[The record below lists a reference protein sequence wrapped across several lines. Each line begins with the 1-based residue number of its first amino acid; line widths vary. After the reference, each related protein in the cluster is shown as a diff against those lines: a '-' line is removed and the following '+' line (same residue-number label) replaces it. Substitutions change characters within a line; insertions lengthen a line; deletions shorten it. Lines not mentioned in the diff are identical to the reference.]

1 MRKFLRILLLT
12 AVLAGALCVSALAAE
27 PTEAGV
33 YGMTTET
40 GITVTPQKAD
50 GTAIDA
56 STQGDY
62 SGYYAGAV
70 KFGVEA
76 TGLTAGSQYLL
87 LMVSGDGAP
96 GADNIVYIDQ
106 QAADANGTVAFTAY
120 PQALGKGSYR
130 IFLLGGEQTLS
141 SGGLAVS
148 FQAYVPYT
156 LGDVNDDGTID
167 SEDSLWALRYLVK
180 LDTPTDQQR
189 LAADVNRDG
198 TVDSE
203 DALLIL
209 RYFVKQITSF
219 DGV

>member
-33 YGMTTET
+33 YDVVKTAEN
-40 GITVTPQKAD
+40 ITVTPRTAD

-56 STQGDY
+56 STQGGY

-130 IFLLGGEQTLS
+130 IFLLGGDQTLN
-141 SGGLAVS
+141 SGPAAS

-167 SEDSLWALRYLVK
+167 SADALLVLK
-180 LDTPTDQQR
+180 HSVHLLDLDAVQQ
-189 LAADVNRDG
+189 LAANVNKDN
-198 TVDSE
+198 TIDSS

-209 RYFVKQITSF
+209 RYSVHLIDKF
-219 DGV
+219 

>member
-76 TGLTAGSQYLL
+76 TGLKAGSQYLL

-106 QAADANGTVAFTAY
+106 QAADAVTA
-120 PQALGKGSYR
+120 S
-130 IFLLGGEQTLS
+130 LLGGKQTLN
-141 SGGLAVS
+141 SGPAAS

-167 SEDSLWALRYLVK
+167 SADALEALLFFVESK
-180 LDTPTDQQR
+180 TPTETER
-189 LAADVNRDG
+189 LAADVNKDG
-198 TVDSE
+198 TIDSY
-203 DALLIL
+203 DALQML
-209 RYFVKQITSF
+209 RYFVEEIHSF
-219 DGV
+219 D

>member
-76 TGLTAGSQYLL
+76 TGLKAGSQYLL

-141 SGGLAVS
+141 SGPAAS

-167 SEDSLWALRYLVK
+167 SADALEALLFFVESK
-180 LDTPTDQQR
+180 TPTETER
-189 LAADVNRDG
+189 LAADVNKDG
-198 TVDSE
+198 TIDSY
-203 DALLIL
+203 DALQML
-209 RYFVKQITSF
+209 RYFVEEIHSF
-219 DGV
+219 D

>member
-12 AVLAGALCVSALAAE
+12 AALAGALCVSALAAE

-130 IFLLGGEQTLS
+130 IFLLGGDQTLS

-156 LGDVNDDGTID
+156 LGDVDNNGKIQAVDALAVLRHVAKIETLDDTA
-167 SEDSLWALRYLVK
+167 S
-180 LDTPTDQQR
+180 
-189 LAADVNRDG
+189 LAADVDCDG
-198 TVDSE
+198 KIKAV
-203 DALLIL
+203 DALAIL
-209 RYFVKQITSF
+209 RYVAKIIDHF
-219 DGV
+219 

>member
-40 GITVTPQKAD
+40 GITVTPRTAD

-130 IFLLGGEQTLS
+130 IFLLGGDQTLS
-141 SGGLAVS
+141 SGPAAS

-156 LGDVNDDGTID
+156 LGDVNDDTYINASD
-167 SEDSLWALRYLVK
+167 ALQVLKFAAK
-180 LDTPTDQQR
+180 LETPTETQA
-189 LAADVNRDG
+189 LAANVNRDG
-198 TVDSE
+198 YINAS
-203 DALLIL
+203 DALMILKYAAKLI
-209 RYFVKQITSF
+209 S
-219 DGV
+219 DWN

>member
-40 GITVTPQKAD
+40 GITVTPQTAD
-50 GTAIDA
+50 GTEITKEDLG
-56 STQGDY
+56 GDY
-62 SGYYAGAV
+62 SDYYAGAV

-120 PQALGKGSYR
+120 PQALDKGSYR
-130 IFLLGGEQTLS
+130 IFLLGGEQTLN
-141 SGGLAVS
+141 SGPAAS

-156 LGDVNDDGTID
+156 LGDVDNNGKIQAVDALAVLRHVAKIETLDDTA
-167 SEDSLWALRYLVK
+167 S
-180 LDTPTDQQR
+180 
-189 LAADVNRDG
+189 LAADVDCDG
-198 TVDSE
+198 KVKAV
-203 DALLIL
+203 DALAIL
-209 RYFVKQITSF
+209 RYVAKIIDHF
-219 DGV
+219 

>member
-120 PQALGKGSYR
+120 PQALDKGSYR
-130 IFLLGGEQTLS
+130 IFLLGGEQTLN
-141 SGGLAVS
+141 SGPAAS

-156 LGDVNDDGTID
+156 LGDVDNNGKIQAVDALAVLRHVAKIETLDDTA
-167 SEDSLWALRYLVK
+167 S
-180 LDTPTDQQR
+180 
-189 LAADVNRDG
+189 LAADVDCDG
-198 TVDSE
+198 KVKAV
-203 DALLIL
+203 DALAIL
-209 RYFVKQITSF
+209 RYVAKIIDHF
-219 DGV
+219 

>member
-76 TGLTAGSQYLL
+76 TGLKAGSQYLL
-87 LMVSGDGAP
+87 LMVSGDGVP

-130 IFLLGGEQTLS
+130 IFLLGGDQTLS
-141 SGGLAVS
+141 SGGLAAS

-167 SEDSLWALRYLVK
+167 SADALEALLFFVESK
-180 LDTPTDQQR
+180 TPTETER
-189 LAADVNRDG
+189 LAADVNKDG
-198 TVDSE
+198 TIDSY
-203 DALLIL
+203 DALQML
-209 RYFVKQITSF
+209 RYFVEEIHSF
-219 DGV
+219 D

>member
-141 SGGLAVS
+141 SGPAAS

-156 LGDVNDDGTID
+156 LGDVNDDTYINASD
-167 SEDSLWALRYLVK
+167 ALQVLKFAAK
-180 LDTPTDQQR
+180 LETPTETQA
-189 LAADVNRDG
+189 LAANVNRDG
-198 TVDSE
+198 YINAS
-203 DALLIL
+203 DALMILKYAAKLI
-209 RYFVKQITSF
+209 S
-219 DGV
+219 DWN

>member
-50 GTAIDA
+50 STAIDA

-76 TGLTAGSQYLL
+76 TGLKAGSQYLL

-96 GADNIVYIDQ
+96 GADNIVCIDQ

-120 PQALGKGSYR
+120 PQALDKGSYR

-156 LGDVNDDGTID
+156 LGDVDNNGKIQAVDALAVLRHVAKIETLDDTA
-167 SEDSLWALRYLVK
+167 S
-180 LDTPTDQQR
+180 
-189 LAADVNRDG
+189 LAADVDCDG
-198 TVDSE
+198 KVKAV
-203 DALLIL
+203 DALAIL
-209 RYFVKQITSF
+209 RYVAKIIDHF
-219 DGV
+219 

>member
-76 TGLTAGSQYLL
+76 TGLKAGSQYLL
-87 LMVSGDGAP
+87 LMVSGDGVP

-130 IFLLGGEQTLS
+130 IFLLGGDQTLN
-141 SGGLAVS
+141 SGPAAS

-167 SEDSLWALRYLVK
+167 SADALLVLK
-180 LDTPTDQQR
+180 HSVHLLDLDAVQQ
-189 LAADVNRDG
+189 LAANVNKDN
-198 TVDSE
+198 TIDSS

-209 RYFVKQITSF
+209 RYSVHLIDKF
-219 DGV
+219 

>member
-40 GITVTPQKAD
+40 GITVTPQTAD
-50 GTAIDA
+50 GTEITKEDLG
-56 STQGDY
+56 GDY
-62 SGYYAGAV
+62 SDYYAGAV

-76 TGLTAGSQYLL
+76 TGLKAGSQYLL

-120 PQALGKGSYR
+120 PQALDKGSYR
-130 IFLLGGEQTLS
+130 IFLLGGDQTLS

-167 SEDSLWALRYLVK
+167 SADALLVLK
-180 LDTPTDQQR
+180 HSVHLLDLDAVQQ
-189 LAADVNRDG
+189 LAANVNKDN
-198 TVDSE
+198 TIDSS

-209 RYFVKQITSF
+209 RYSVHLIDKF
-219 DGV
+219 

>member
-40 GITVTPQKAD
+40 GITVTPQTAD
-50 GTAIDA
+50 GTEITKEDLG
-56 STQGDY
+56 GDY
-62 SGYYAGAV
+62 SDYYAGAV

-130 IFLLGGEQTLS
+130 IFLLGGDQTLN
-141 SGGLAVS
+141 SGPAAS

-167 SEDSLWALRYLVK
+167 SADALEALLFFVESK
-180 LDTPTDQQR
+180 TPTETER
-189 LAADVNRDG
+189 LAADVNKDG
-198 TVDSE
+198 TIDSY
-203 DALLIL
+203 DALQML
-209 RYFVKQITSF
+209 RYFVEEIHSF
-219 DGV
+219 D

>member
-56 STQGDY
+56 STQGGY

-120 PQALGKGSYR
+120 PQALDKGSYR

-167 SEDSLWALRYLVK
+167 SADALLVLK
-180 LDTPTDQQR
+180 HSVHLLDLDAVQQ
-189 LAADVNRDG
+189 LAANVNKDN
-198 TVDSE
+198 TIDSS

-209 RYFVKQITSF
+209 RYSVHLIDKF
-219 DGV
+219 

>member
-33 YGMTTET
+33 YGMATET
-40 GITVTPQKAD
+40 GITVTPQTAEGK
-50 GTAIDA
+50 AIDA

-76 TGLTAGSQYLL
+76 TGLKAGSQYLL

-167 SEDSLWALRYLVK
+167 SADALLVLK
-180 LDTPTDQQR
+180 HSVHLLDLDAVQQ
-189 LAADVNRDG
+189 LAANVNKDN
-198 TVDSE
+198 TIDSS

-209 RYFVKQITSF
+209 RYSVHLIDKF
-219 DGV
+219 

>member
-76 TGLTAGSQYLL
+76 MGLTAGSQYLL

-130 IFLLGGEQTLS
+130 IFLLGGDQTLN
-141 SGGLAVS
+141 SGPAAS

-219 DGV
+219 DDV

>member
-40 GITVTPQKAD
+40 GITVTPQTAD
-50 GTAIDA
+50 GTEITKEDLG
-56 STQGDY
+56 GDY
-62 SGYYAGAV
+62 SDYYAGAV

-120 PQALGKGSYR
+120 PQALDKGSYR
-130 IFLLGGEQTLS
+130 IFLLGGEQTLN
-141 SGGLAVS
+141 SGPAAS

-167 SEDSLWALRYLVK
+167 SADALLVLK
-180 LDTPTDQQR
+180 HSVHLLDLDAVQQ
-189 LAADVNRDG
+189 LAANVNKDN
-198 TVDSE
+198 TIDSS

-209 RYFVKQITSF
+209 RYSVHLIDKF
-219 DGV
+219 

>member
-87 LMVSGDGAP
+87 LMVSGDSAP

-130 IFLLGGEQTLS
+130 IFLLGGDQTLN
-141 SGGLAVS
+141 SGPAVS

-156 LGDVNDDGTID
+156 LGDVDNNGKIQAVDALAVLRHVAKIETLDDTA
-167 SEDSLWALRYLVK
+167 S
-180 LDTPTDQQR
+180 
-189 LAADVNRDG
+189 LAADVDCDG
-198 TVDSE
+198 KVKAV
-203 DALLIL
+203 DALAIL
-209 RYFVKQITSF
+209 RYVAKIIDHF
-219 DGV
+219 

>member
-33 YGMTTET
+33 YGVATET
-40 GITVTPQKAD
+40 GITVTPRTAD

-62 SGYYAGAV
+62 SGYYTGAV

-76 TGLTAGSQYLL
+76 KGLTAGSQYLL

-130 IFLLGGEQTLS
+130 IFLLGGDQTLS
-141 SGGLAVS
+141 SGGLAAS

-167 SEDSLWALRYLVK
+167 VSDALMALQSAVN
-180 LDTPTDQQR
+180 LLQLTESQI
-189 LAADVNRDG
+189 LAADVDRNL
-198 TVDSE
+198 TVDVS
-203 DALLIL
+203 DALLLLKYSVNLIDK
-209 RYFVKQITSF
+209 F
-219 DGV
+219 

>member
-87 LMVSGDGAP
+87 LMVSGDSAP

-156 LGDVNDDGTID
+156 VGDVNDDGTID
-167 SEDSLWALRYLVK
+167 SADALLVLK
-180 LDTPTDQQR
+180 HSVHLLDLDAVQQ
-189 LAADVNRDG
+189 LAANVNKDN
-198 TVDSE
+198 TIDSS

-209 RYFVKQITSF
+209 RYSVHLIDKF
-219 DGV
+219 

>member
-70 KFGVEA
+70 KVGVEA

-130 IFLLGGEQTLS
+130 IFLLGGDQTLN
-141 SGGLAVS
+141 SGPAAS

-156 LGDVNDDGTID
+156 LGDVDNNGKIQAVDALAVLRHVAKIETLDDTA
-167 SEDSLWALRYLVK
+167 S
-180 LDTPTDQQR
+180 
-189 LAADVNRDG
+189 LAADVDCDG
-198 TVDSE
+198 KVKAV
-203 DALLIL
+203 DALAIL
-209 RYFVKQITSF
+209 RYVAKIIDHF
-219 DGV
+219 

>member
-62 SGYYAGAV
+62 SGYYAGTV

-76 TGLTAGSQYLL
+76 TGLKAGSQYLL

-120 PQALGKGSYR
+120 PQALDKGSYR
-130 IFLLGGEQTLS
+130 IFLLGGEQTLI

-156 LGDVNDDGTID
+156 LGDVDNNGKIQAVDALAVLRHVAKIETLDDTA
-167 SEDSLWALRYLVK
+167 S
-180 LDTPTDQQR
+180 
-189 LAADVNRDG
+189 LAADVDCDG
-198 TVDSE
+198 KVKAV
-203 DALLIL
+203 DALAIL
-209 RYFVKQITSF
+209 RYVAKIIDHF
-219 DGV
+219 

>member
-40 GITVTPQKAD
+40 GITVTSQKAD

-62 SGYYAGAV
+62 SGYYTGAV

-76 TGLTAGSQYLL
+76 KGLTAGSQYLL

-130 IFLLGGEQTLS
+130 IFLLGGDQTLS
-141 SGGLAVS
+141 SGPAAS

-156 LGDVNDDGTID
+156 LGDVDNNGKIQAVDALAVLRHVAKIETLDDTA
-167 SEDSLWALRYLVK
+167 S
-180 LDTPTDQQR
+180 
-189 LAADVNRDG
+189 LAADVDCDG
-198 TVDSE
+198 KVKAV
-203 DALLIL
+203 DALAIL
-209 RYFVKQITSF
+209 RYVAKIIDHF
-219 DGV
+219 

>member
-76 TGLTAGSQYLL
+76 TGLKAGSQYLL

-130 IFLLGGEQTLS
+130 IFLLGGDQTLN
-141 SGGLAVS
+141 SGPAAS

-156 LGDVNDDGTID
+156 LGDVDNNGKIQAVDALAVLRHVAKIETLDDTA
-167 SEDSLWALRYLVK
+167 S
-180 LDTPTDQQR
+180 
-189 LAADVNRDG
+189 LAADVDCDG
-198 TVDSE
+198 KVKAV
-203 DALLIL
+203 DALAIL
-209 RYFVKQITSF
+209 RYVAKIIDHF
-219 DGV
+219 

>member
-87 LMVSGDGAP
+87 LMVSGDSAP

-130 IFLLGGEQTLS
+130 IFLLGGDQTLN
-141 SGGLAVS
+141 SGPAAS

-156 LGDVNDDGTID
+156 LGDVDNNGKIQAVDALAVLRHVAKIETLDDTA
-167 SEDSLWALRYLVK
+167 S
-180 LDTPTDQQR
+180 
-189 LAADVNRDG
+189 LAADVDCDG
-198 TVDSE
+198 KVKAV
-203 DALLIL
+203 DALAIL
-209 RYFVKQITSF
+209 RYVAKIIDHF
-219 DGV
+219 

>member
-12 AVLAGALCVSALAAE
+12 VVLAGALCVSALAAE

-40 GITVTPQKAD
+40 GITVTSQKAD

-62 SGYYAGAV
+62 SGYYTGAV

-76 TGLTAGSQYLL
+76 KGLTAGSQYLL

-130 IFLLGGEQTLS
+130 IFLLGGEQTLN
-141 SGGLAVS
+141 SGPAAS

-156 LGDVNDDGTID
+156 LGDVDNNGKIQAVDALAVLRHVAKIETLDDTA
-167 SEDSLWALRYLVK
+167 S
-180 LDTPTDQQR
+180 
-189 LAADVNRDG
+189 LAADVDCDG
-198 TVDSE
+198 KVKAV
-203 DALLIL
+203 DALAIL
-209 RYFVKQITSF
+209 RYVAKIIDHF
-219 DGV
+219 

>member
-40 GITVTPQKAD
+40 GITVTPQTAD
-50 GTAIDA
+50 GTEITKEDLG
-56 STQGDY
+56 GDY
-62 SGYYAGAV
+62 SDYYAGAV

-120 PQALGKGSYR
+120 PQALDKGSYR

-156 LGDVNDDGTID
+156 LGDVDNNGKIQAVDALAVLRHVAKIETLDDTA
-167 SEDSLWALRYLVK
+167 S
-180 LDTPTDQQR
+180 
-189 LAADVNRDG
+189 LAADVDCDG
-198 TVDSE
+198 KVKAV
-203 DALLIL
+203 DALAIL
-209 RYFVKQITSF
+209 RYVAKIIDHF
-219 DGV
+219 

>member
-76 TGLTAGSQYLL
+76 TGLKAGSQYLL

-130 IFLLGGEQTLS
+130 IFLLGGDQTLS
-141 SGGLAVS
+141 SGPAAS

-156 LGDVNDDGTID
+156 LGDVNDDTYINASD
-167 SEDSLWALRYLVK
+167 ALQVLKFAAK
-180 LDTPTDQQR
+180 LETPTETQA
-189 LAADVNRDG
+189 LAANVNRDG
-198 TVDSE
+198 YINAS
-203 DALLIL
+203 DALMILKYAAKLI
-209 RYFVKQITSF
+209 S
-219 DGV
+219 DWN

>member
-12 AVLAGALCVSALAAE
+12 AALAGALCVSALAAE

-130 IFLLGGEQTLS
+130 IFLLGGDQTLN
-141 SGGLAVS
+141 SGPAAS

-167 SEDSLWALRYLVK
+167 SADALLVLK
-180 LDTPTDQQR
+180 HSVHLLDLDAVQQ
-189 LAADVNRDG
+189 LAANVNKDN
-198 TVDSE
+198 TIDSS

-209 RYFVKQITSF
+209 RYSVHLIDKF
-219 DGV
+219 

>member
-1 MRKFLRILLLT
+1 MRKFRRILLLT

-76 TGLTAGSQYLL
+76 TGLKAGSQYLL
-87 LMVSGDGAP
+87 LMVSGDGVP
-96 GADNIVYIDQ
+96 GADNIVYIDRGRER
-106 QAADANGTVAFTAY
+106 N
-120 PQALGKGSYR
+120 
-130 IFLLGGEQTLS
+130 
-141 SGGLAVS
+141 GGLH
-148 FQAYVPYT
+148 
-156 LGDVNDDGTID
+156 
-167 SEDSLWALRYLVK
+167 
-180 LDTPTDQQR
+180 R
-189 LAADVNRDG
+189 LSPGPGQGQLPDLPAGRGADPEPWPRRQ
-198 TVDSE
+198 
-203 DALLIL
+203 LP
-209 RYFVKQITSF
+209 
-219 DGV
+219 GVCAIHAGGCE

>member
-130 IFLLGGEQTLS
+130 IFLLGGDQTLN
-141 SGGLAVS
+141 SGPAAS

-156 LGDVNDDGTID
+156 LGDVDNNGKIQAVDALAVLRHDAKIETLDDTA
-167 SEDSLWALRYLVK
+167 S
-180 LDTPTDQQR
+180 
-189 LAADVNRDG
+189 LAADVDCDG
-198 TVDSE
+198 KVKAV
-203 DALLIL
+203 DALAIL
-209 RYFVKQITSF
+209 RYVAKIIDHF
-219 DGV
+219 

>member
-40 GITVTPQKAD
+40 GITVTPQTAE

-56 STQGDY
+56 STQEDY
-62 SGYYAGAV
+62 TDYYAGAV
-70 KFGVEA
+70 KFGVKA

-130 IFLLGGEQTLS
+130 IFLLGGDQTLS
-141 SGGLAVS
+141 SGGLAAS

-167 SEDSLWALRYLVK
+167 SADALLVLK
-180 LDTPTDQQR
+180 HSVHLLDLDAVQQ
-189 LAADVNRDG
+189 LAANVNKDN
-198 TVDSE
+198 TIDSS

-209 RYFVKQITSF
+209 RYSVHLIDKF
-219 DGV
+219 

>member
-33 YGMTTET
+33 YGVATET
-40 GITVTPQKAD
+40 GITVTPRTAD

-76 TGLTAGSQYLL
+76 KGLTAGSQYLL

-130 IFLLGGEQTLS
+130 IFLLGGDRTQEN
-141 SGGLAVS
+141 GGLAAS

-156 LGDVNDDGTID
+156 LGDVNDDTYINASD
-167 SEDSLWALRYLVK
+167 ALQVLKFAAK
-180 LDTPTDQQR
+180 LETPTETQT

-198 TVDSE
+198 YINAS
-203 DALLIL
+203 DALMILKYAAKLI
-209 RYFVKQITSF
+209 S
-219 DGV
+219 DWN

>member
-120 PQALGKGSYR
+120 PQALDKGSYR
-130 IFLLGGEQTLS
+130 IFLLGGKQTLN
-141 SGGLAVS
+141 SGPAAS

-156 LGDVNDDGTID
+156 LGDVDNNGKIQAVDALAVLRHVAKIETLDDTA
-167 SEDSLWALRYLVK
+167 S
-180 LDTPTDQQR
+180 
-189 LAADVNRDG
+189 LAADVDCDG
-198 TVDSE
+198 KVKAV
-203 DALLIL
+203 DALAIL
-209 RYFVKQITSF
+209 RYVAKIIDHF
-219 DGV
+219 

>member
-76 TGLTAGSQYLL
+76 TGLKVGSQYLL

-120 PQALGKGSYR
+120 PQALDKGSYR
-130 IFLLGGEQTLS
+130 IFLLGGDQTLS
-141 SGGLAVS
+141 SGGLAAS

-156 LGDVNDDGTID
+156 LGDVDNNGKIQAVDALAVLRHVAKIETLDDTA
-167 SEDSLWALRYLVK
+167 S
-180 LDTPTDQQR
+180 
-189 LAADVNRDG
+189 LAADVDCDG
-198 TVDSE
+198 KVKAV
-203 DALLIL
+203 DALAIL
-209 RYFVKQITSF
+209 RYVAKIIDHF
-219 DGV
+219 

>member
-40 GITVTPQKAD
+40 GITVTPQTAD
-50 GTAIDA
+50 GTEITKEDLG
-56 STQGDY
+56 GDY
-62 SGYYAGAV
+62 SDYYAGAV

-156 LGDVNDDGTID
+156 LGDVDNNGKIQAVDALAVLRHVAKIETLDDTA
-167 SEDSLWALRYLVK
+167 S
-180 LDTPTDQQR
+180 
-189 LAADVNRDG
+189 LAADVDCDG
-198 TVDSE
+198 KIKAV
-203 DALLIL
+203 DALAIL
-209 RYFVKQITSF
+209 RYVAKIIDHF
-219 DGV
+219 

>member
-40 GITVTPQKAD
+40 GITVTPQTAD
-50 GTAIDA
+50 GTEITKEDLG
-56 STQGDY
+56 GDY
-62 SGYYAGAV
+62 SDYYAGAV

-156 LGDVNDDGTID
+156 LGDVDNNGKIQAVDALAVLRHVAKIETLDDTA
-167 SEDSLWALRYLVK
+167 S
-180 LDTPTDQQR
+180 
-189 LAADVNRDG
+189 LAADVDCDG
-198 TVDSE
+198 KVKAV
-203 DALLIL
+203 DALAIL
-209 RYFVKQITSF
+209 RYVAKIIDHF
-219 DGV
+219 

>member
-12 AVLAGALCVSALAAE
+12 AVLAGALCVGALAAE

-56 STQGDY
+56 STQSDY

-76 TGLTAGSQYLL
+76 TGLKAGSQYLL
-87 LMVSGDGAP
+87 LMVSGDGVP

-130 IFLLGGEQTLS
+130 IFLLGGDQTLN
-141 SGGLAVS
+141 SGPAAS

-156 LGDVNDDGTID
+156 LGDVNDDTYINASD
-167 SEDSLWALRYLVK
+167 ALQVLKFAAK
-180 LDTPTDQQR
+180 LETPTETQA
-189 LAADVNRDG
+189 LAANVNRDG
-198 TVDSE
+198 YINAS
-203 DALLIL
+203 DALMILKYAAKLI
-209 RYFVKQITSF
+209 S
-219 DGV
+219 DWN